1 LRKSRL
7 NKDAQAALTALGAD
21 FGPNVRLG
29 ALSIAKQQMVEIARA
44 NAFEA
49 NVVIFDEP
57 TASLTDT
64 EKDLL
69 FATIRNLRDRGVG
82 IVYISHKMDEIF
94 DLTDRITVLRDGQV
108 QGTVQTSDT
117 DVGQITQMMIGRELE
132 AFFHR
137 AKASFGAEVLRVENL
152 SNAAHFR
159 DVSLSVR
166 EGEVLGLYG
175 LVGAGRSELV
185 ETIFGVR
192 QMDGGEIYWKGRPT
206 GRLTPRKATELGM
219 ALVPESRKEQGLV
232 LGQGGRA
239 NISLPHPDMFSHAT
253 IMNVAEDMRVFDTY
267 KERLEIKVTGPEQVL
282 SDLSGGNQQKFVL
295 AKWLCAAPKLIILD
309 EPTRG
314 IDVGSKSAIHE
325 LIAGLAEKGLAVI
338 VISSEMP
345 EVLGVSHRIMTMANG
360 RMVREFL
367 GEEMTEK
374 NLIEAVSHD
383 APRETLAG

>member
-1 LRKSRL
+1 MILPRQYETTLLVSS
-7 NKDAQAALTALGAD
+7 QFVLTR
-21 FGPNVRLG
+21 P
-29 ALSIAKQQMVEIARA
+29 
-44 NAFEA
+44 
-49 NVVIFDEP
+49 
-57 TASLTDT
+57 
-64 EKDLL
+64 
-69 FATIRNLRDRGVG
+69 
-82 IVYISHKMDEIF
+82 
-94 DLTDRITVLRDGQV
+94 TDRITVLRDGQV
-108 QGTVQTSDT
+108 QGTVQTADT
-117 DVGQITQMMIGRELE
+117 NVGQITQMMIGRELE

-137 AKASFGAEVLRVENL
+137 AKAFFGAEVLRVENL
-152 SNAAHFR
+152 SNAVHFR

-192 QMDGGEIYWKGRPT
+192 QMDGGEIYWKGQPT

-239 NISLPHPDMFSHAT
+239 NISLPHPDMFSRAT
-253 IMNVAEDMRVFDTY
+253 IINVAEEMRVFDKY

-295 AKWLCAAPKLIILD
+295 AKWLCASPKLIILD

-325 LIAGLAEKGLAVI
+325 LIAGLAENGLAVI

-360 RMVREFL
+360 RMVREFS
-367 GEEMTEK
+367 GDEMTEK

-383 APRETLAG
+383 APTEMLAG